1 VIIEKPVAPA
11 QVLHLVPIDGEQSLG
26 QPLAGTSA
34 PQTGHELD
42 SSRSSRGYKMARGAP
57 GLPGMAIRP
66 P

>member
-42 SSRSSRGYKMARGAP
+42 Q
-57 GLPGMAIRP
+57 LQVI
-66 P
+66 